1 MSRSTLTVR
10 DDRTGKEYV
19 LPIDNGAIRA
29 TDLLQIKA
37 DENDPGLVS
46 YDASFLNTASC
57 KSKVTFIDGDRG
69 ILHYRGYPI
78 EELAE
83 KSTYLEVAYLIVK
96 GELPT
101 TSHLAMWRH
110 NITMHT
116 MVHENVKRFMQGF
129 RYDAHPMGMLVATVG
144 ALSTFY
150 PEAKNVT
157 DLESR
162 RKQTRR
168 LIGKMPTIAAFAYR
182 NSRGLPYVYP
192 DNDLSYTGNFL
203 SMLFKMTELK
213 YRPDPVLEHA
223 LDVLFVLHADH
234 EQNCSTTAA
243 RVVGSSLADPYS
255 VVAAAA
261 AALSGPRHGGANEEV
276 VRMLHEIGSVSN
288 VPALIKAVKAGER
301 RLMGFGH
308 RVYKNYDPRA
318 KIIKQVAHQVF
329 EVTGRSPLIDI
340 AVELE
345 KIALDDE
352 YFVKRKLYPNVD
364 FYSGII
370 YEAMGFPM
378 EMFPVLFA
386 IPRTAGWMAQWAEL
400 VLDEEQKISRPK
412 QLYLGHEKRSYV
424 PLDTRRESGPQET
437 EVYGPI

>member
-1 MSRSTLTVR
+1 MARPTLTIR
-10 DDRTGKEYV
+10 DDRTGEEYV
-19 LPIDNGAIRA
+19 VPIENGAIRA
-29 TDLLQIKA
+29 TELAKIKLRA
-37 DENDPGLVS
+37 EDPGLLC
-46 YDASFLNTASC
+46 YDPAFLNTASC
-57 KSKVTFIDGDRG
+57 KSKVTYIDGDNG

-150 PEAKNVT
+150 PEAKNVD

-168 LIGKMPTIAAFAYR
+168 LIGKIPTIAAFAYR
-182 NSRGLPYVYP
+182 HSRGMPFVYP

-288 VPALIKAVKAGER
+288 VPALVKAVKAGER

-318 KIIKQVAHQVF
+318 KIIKEVAHQVF
-329 EVTGRSPLIDI
+329 EVTGKSPLIDI
-340 AVELE
+340 ALELE
-345 KIALDDE
+345 RIALDDE

-386 IPRTAGWMAQWAEL
+386 IPRTSGWMAQWAEL
-400 VLDEEQKISRPK
+400 VLDEEQKISRPR
-412 QLYLGHEKRSYV
+412 QLYVGYEGRPYA
-424 PLDTRRESGPQET
+424 PLDARRDVGAQET
-437 EVYGPI
+437 EISGPL

>member
-1 MSRSTLTVR
+1 MAKETLTVR

-19 LPIDNGAIRA
+19 LPIEHGSIRA
-29 TDLLQIKA
+29 TDLAQIKA
-37 DENDPGLVS
+37 HADDGGLVS
-46 YDASFLNTASC
+46 YDPAFMNTAAC
-57 KSKVTFIDGDRG
+57 KSKVSYIDGDRG
-69 ILHYRGYPI
+69 ILRYRGYPI

-83 KSTYLEVAYLIVK
+83 KSTYLETAYLIVK

-101 TSHLAMWRH
+101 TSHLAMWRR

-116 MVHENVKRFMQGF
+116 MVHENLKRFMQGF

-150 PEAKNVT
+150 PDARDVM

-162 RKQTRR
+162 RMQTRR

-182 NSRGLPYVYP
+182 NSRGLPFVYP

-203 SMLFKMTELK
+203 SMLFRMTELT
-213 YRPDPVLEHA
+213 YRPDPILEHA
-223 LDVLFVLHADH
+223 LDLLFILHADH

-243 RVVGSSLADPYS
+243 RVVGSALADPYS

-276 VRMLHEIGSVSN
+276 VRMLREIGSVN
-288 VPALIKAVKAGER
+288 NIPGLIKQVKAGER

-318 KIIKQVAHQVF
+318 KIIKECAHQVF
-329 EVTGRSPLIDI
+329 EVTGKSPLIDI
-340 AVELE
+340 ALELE
-345 KIALDDE
+345 RIALDDE

-370 YEAMGFPM
+370 YDAMGFPV

-400 VLDEEQKISRPK
+400 VLDEEQRISRPK
-412 QLYLGHEKRSYV
+412 QLYVGRDERPYL
-424 PLDTRRESGPQET
+424 PLDARRDIGAKET
-437 EVYGPI
+437 EVRGPL